1 MNKPIFLFVCS
12 CTIGLAVY
20 SQNPWELGAEGQRSF
35 GQGYKKN
42 MIGTRYETYNNKNS
56 WSLGIT
62 YNLSS
67 KETYSQY
74 RGFGIYAG
82 YRYGFGNNN
91 KSGNAFA
98 GARINFSFENFEGK
112 SKVNG
117 LSITPA
123 AEVGY
128 HIIFAK
134 RFFASPCIGGGYTF
148 RMTHIN
154 NSLQEDEGK
163 RFIAGLSTGYRF

>member
-1 MNKPIFLFVCS
+1 M
-12 CTIGLAVY
+12 GLMVY
-20 SQNPWELGAEGQRSF
+20 CQNPWELGAEYQRSM

-42 MIGTRYETYNNKNS
+42 MAGLRYESYNNKSS
-56 WSLGIT
+56 WSIGLT

-82 YRYGFGNNN
+82 YRYGFSSNN
-91 KSGNAFA
+91 KNGNAFA

-112 SKVNG
+112 NKVNG

-123 AEVGY
+123 AEFGY
-128 HIIFAK
+128 HFIFAK
-134 RFFASPCIGGGYTF
+134 HIFTSPCIEGGYTI
-148 RMTHIN
+148 RLTHIN
-154 NSLQEDEGK
+154 NSLQEDEGA
-163 RFIAGLSTGYRF
+163 RFIPGLSVGYRF